1 MTANPKLETP
11 PKPEMTNA
19 MPPQPEIR
27 NATLNED
34 EAIDLQEDFVA
45 SDADERKNGES
56 PKQVK
61 IICVKND
68 TNENLDLYKILQQ
81 PLDVES

>member
-1 MTANPKLETP
+1 
-11 PKPEMTNA
+11 MTNA
-19 MPPQPEIR
+19 MPPQPEVR

-81 PLDVES
+81 PLDVESWWQ